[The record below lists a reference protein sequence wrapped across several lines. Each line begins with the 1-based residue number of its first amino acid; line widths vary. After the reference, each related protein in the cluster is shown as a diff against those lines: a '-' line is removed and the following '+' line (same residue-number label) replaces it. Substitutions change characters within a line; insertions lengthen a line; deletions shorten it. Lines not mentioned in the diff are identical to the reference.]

1 MEVDMKDNY
10 NQIKEV
16 VTIINWSRL
25 GFGIYYYNN
34 GDIFLG
40 EWFNDKFNGSGHY
53 LFANGK
59 LIIIIFI
66 GERYSGVLSEGL
78 KHGHGK
84 YYYLNGNT
92 YEGDW

>member
-1 MEVDMKDNY
+1 MVVGMRDNCS
-10 NQIKEV
+10 KTRGV
-16 VTIINWSRL
+16 VKNIL
-25 GFGIYYYNN
+25 DQGYGIYYYNN
-34 GDIFLG
+34 GDIFVG
-40 EWFNDKFNGSGHY
+40 EWLDDKFNGSGHY
-53 LFANGK
+53 LFANGI
-59 LIIIIFI
+59 LFEYV